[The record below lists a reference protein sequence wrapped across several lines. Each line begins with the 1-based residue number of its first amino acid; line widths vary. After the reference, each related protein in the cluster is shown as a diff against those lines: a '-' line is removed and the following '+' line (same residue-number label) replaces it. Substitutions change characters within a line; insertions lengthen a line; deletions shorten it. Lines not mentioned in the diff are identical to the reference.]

1 MAQKHRSLAI
11 VVPFFVGI
19 VLLAAMAGSALVL
32 GIDVGRK
39 SEDVRALDTEAAQT
53 EAALLALTDAETGF
67 RGYAL
72 TADADYLEPYYQG
85 LERLR
90 AIEAASPAMF
100 ATEVETDAATLR
112 FADLIAHRLALFEQ
126 GIADIKQNGPLTG
139 RRLDFVSQGKQVMDA
154 IRKLVGEVRA
164 QRRAQIVALSGD
176 LDFRNMLAFGLVTAA
191 GIIAIALSIAQ
202 FFAFN
207 RQIRRRETSEAA
219 LQLRSREIELG
230 ADMTNALQAVPT
242 REESLLVIA
251 EYSSQIVADMTGALY
266 TYNNARDQLVLSAS
280 WGNPTLKAE
289 LAESFGPDQ
298 CWALRRGAAY
308 MAHSARHGLNCQH
321 VQGTPHSYM
330 CVPIAAQGAVY
341 GVLHLASPAATPEI
355 AFSGI
360 QDTARGLANRL
371 SLALANMD
379 LREKLRSLAIRDPL
393 TGLFNRRVL
402 DEILARELARADRAR
417 SRLGV
422 AMIDIDHFKNFND
435 QFGHRAGDIVLR
447 SVCDQIAKML
457 RRSDLACRYGGEEIV
472 VLLPDID
479 VENGVRVCDKLRE
492 GVAGIELGELVP
504 GASHVTVSIG
514 FSHYPDRCSDH
525 GDLLP
530 SADRAMYDAKRAGR
544 NRVSAYGGQAPKPD
558 LPSNITPPRLE
569 TIGSTPS

>member
-39 SEDVRALDTEAAQT
+39 SEEVRGLETEAVQT
-53 EAALLALTDAETGF
+53 EAALLALVDAETGF

-72 TADADYLEPYYQG
+72 TADAGYLEPYYQG

-90 AIEAASPAMF
+90 AIEAASPSMF
-100 ATEVETDAATLR
+100 AIDVETDGATLR
-112 FADLIAHRLALFEQ
+112 FADLVAHRLALFEQ

-139 RRLDFVSQGKQVMDA
+139 GRLDVVSQGKQVMDG
-154 IRKLVGEVRA
+154 IRKLVGELRA
-164 QRRAQIVALSGD
+164 HRRADIAALSGD
-176 LDFRNMLAFGLVTAA
+176 LAFRNMLAFGLVTAA

-207 RQIRRRETSEAA
+207 RQMRRRETSEAA
-219 LQLRSREIELG
+219 LQLRSREIELA

-251 EYSSQIVADMTGALY
+251 DYSSQIVADMTGALY

-280 WGNPTLKAE
+280 WGNPALKGE
-289 LAESFGPDQ
+289 LVESFGPDQ
-298 CWALRRGAAY
+298 CWALRRGTAY
-308 MAHSARHGLNCQH
+308 IAHSARHGLNCQH
-321 VQGTPHSYM
+321 VHGVPHSYM

-402 DEILARELARADRAR
+402 DEILTRELARADRAR

-422 AMIDIDHFKNFND
+422 AMIDIDHFKSFND
-435 QFGHRAGDIVLR
+435 QFGHKAGDIVLK

-479 VENGVRVCDKLRE
+479 VENGVRVCEKLRE
-492 GVAGIELGELVP
+492 GVASIELGELVP
-504 GASHVTVSIG
+504 GATHVTVSIG
-514 FSHYPDRCSDH
+514 FSLYPDRCSDH

-544 NRVSAYGGQAPKPD
+544 NRVSAYGGPAPKPD
-558 LPSNITPPRLE
+558 LPLDIAQPRLE
-569 TIGSTPS
+569 TIGSTPT

>member
-32 GIDVGRK
+32 GIDVGRR
-39 SEDVRALDTEAAQT
+39 SDAVRVQEAEAAQT
-53 EAALLALTDAETGF
+53 EAALLALVDAETGF

-72 TADADYLEPYYQG
+72 TADASYLESYYQG

-90 AIEAASPAMF
+90 AIEVSSPALF
-100 ATEVETDAATLR
+100 EGTVEADGSSLR
-112 FADLIAHRLALFEQ
+112 FADLVAHRLALFEQ

-139 RRLDFVSQGKQVMDA
+139 NRLDFVIQGKQVMDA
-154 IRKLVGEVRA
+154 IRKLVGELRA
-164 QRRAQIVALSGD
+164 HRRADIAALSSD
-176 LDFRNMLAFGLVTAA
+176 LDFRNMLAFGLVTVA

-207 RQIRRRETSEAA
+207 RQIRRRESSESA
-219 LQLRSREIELG
+219 LQLRSREVELA

-251 EYSSQIVADMTGALY
+251 DYSSQIVADMTGALY
-266 TYNNARDQLVLSAS
+266 TYNNSRDQLVLSAS
-280 WGNPTLKAE
+280 WGNPALKSD
-289 LAESFGPDQ
+289 LVESFGPDQ
-298 CWALRRGAAY
+298 CWALRRGTAY
-308 MAHSARHGLNCQH
+308 MANSARHGLNCQH
-321 VQGTPHSYM
+321 VQGAPHSYM

-402 DEILARELARADRAR
+402 DEILARELARADRAH
-417 SRLGV
+417 SRLGI
-422 AMIDIDHFKNFND
+422 AMIDIDHFKGFND
-435 QFGHRAGDIVLR
+435 QFGHKAGDIVLK
-447 SVCDQIAKML
+447 SVCDQIARML
-457 RRSDLACRYGGEEIV
+457 RRSDLACRYGGEEV
-472 VLLPDID
+472 VALLPDVD
-479 VENGVRVCDKLRE
+479 AENGVRVCEKLRE
-492 GVAGIELGELVP
+492 AVASIELGELVP
-504 GASHVTVSIG
+504 GASHVTISIG
-514 FSHYPDRCSDH
+514 FSLYPDLCSDAA
-525 GDLLP
+525 DLMP
-530 SADRAMYDAKRAGR
+530 SADRAMYSAKRAGR
-544 NRVSAYGGQAPKPD
+544 NQVAVYAGPGPRPPLSGGI
-558 LPSNITPPRLE
+558 LPTRME
-569 TIGSTPS
+569 TATSGPA